1 VTLQEAKTEYN
12 SAMLEL
18 TNAKASGD
26 PEAITIAKA
35 RHAAAQAAIS
45 EAKVN
50 EPETAAK
57 GAMVKELADL
67 KASRATLWENFCK
80 QRDELIKAM
89 NKVDEQAFELRQL
102 RKKYGDDDGG
112 EGGTPAS
119 PIYGPKPTSPP
130 KTGPIDCSDLFPD
143 WDEFR

>member
-26 PEAITIAKA
+26 PEAIASAKA

-80 QRDELIKAM
+80 QRDELIKAH
-89 NKVDEQAFELRQL
+89 NLVDELKFEIRQL
-102 RKKYGDDDGG
+102 RKKYGDDDEGT
-112 EGGTPAS
+112 GGTTAT
-119 PIYGPKPTSPP
+119 PIYGPKPTPP
-130 KTGPIDCSDLFPD
+130 NKPGPIDCSDLFPD